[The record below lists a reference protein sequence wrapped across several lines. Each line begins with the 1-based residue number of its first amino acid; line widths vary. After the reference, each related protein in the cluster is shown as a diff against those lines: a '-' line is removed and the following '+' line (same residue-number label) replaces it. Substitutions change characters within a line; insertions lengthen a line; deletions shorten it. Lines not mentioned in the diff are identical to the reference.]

1 MPSSTKVSF
10 RVTGLE
16 EYLEK
21 IQKIGGNMETLVGEA
36 IEASAQPIANDIRK
50 WAEKH
55 KRTGAALE
63 GVDISPIQRDGD
75 QIFVEV
81 GINTKKKKSAWHIV
95 FVEYGTP
102 RMAADPGIRPAFKKN
117 KVKVK
122 NIQQEI
128 LQKGGVPID

>member
-21 IQKIGGNMETLVGEA
+21 IHKTGGNMDKLVVDA

-50 WAEKH
+50 WAKKH

-63 GVDISPIQRDGD
+63 GVDISPIKRDGD

-81 GINTKKKKSAWHIV
+81 GINAKKNKNAWHIV

-102 RMAADPGIRPAFKKN
+102 RKAADPGIRPAFQKN
-117 KVKVK
+117 KTKVK
-122 NIQQEI
+122 NIQKEI